1 MDQRWQMGGPAAAH
15 LDTASIGQLYDTAVA
30 HHQAGR
36 LAEAENLYRRILE
49 ADPSHAG
56 SLHLLG
62 VVALQRGRPD
72 AAIELI
78 GKAIALDGENASF
91 HNNIGEAYRFLARLD
106 EAATHFARAISLEP
120 AAAEGHMNLGNAL
133 KQQGKLDEAI
143 NAYRRAI
150 ELKPDYAEALMNLG
164 VALMEQGRSEDAAD
178 YYRRALRLKPDFPE
192 AHMNLG
198 LALQNRGQLEEAAEE
213 HRLALALRPNYA
225 AAHLNLGNVLLDQG
239 NLDEALHRYQQSL
252 ALMAGSAT
260 TPGEM
265 APLDGVRAAVNR
277 SRAVFPPEERCFM
290 NLVRVNC
297 WRSAEKNWRGLCTAA
312 LEQQGLSPVARLEL
326 LARAAISEWIEGD
339 RTGLAETLAQ
349 AAAVSTAIGATASKE
364 VRNSRAYANYL
375 GHLLRHVEQAGAAA
389 RDAAAPALAV
399 IGDSHCLSYHGVA
412 TSLSGVPYVT
422 GARLIMGCKAWHL
435 ANPRQNLYKWLL
447 GAIIDQ
453 VPAGSPA
460 LCCFGEIDCR
470 LDEGILP
477 YYRKRGGD
485 LQDLIADEVGRFVD
499 HIAAAAAPRRLQLT
513 FIGVPAPHLDALAAE
528 HPDVPESDKALLIDV
543 IKIFN
548 LSLGRAAGKH
558 GHRMVDVFALSAG
571 PDGKASGTQHIDE
584 YHLKPAAL
592 DLALR

>member
-1 MDQRWQMGGPAAAH
+1 MHQRWQMGGPAAAH

-72 AAIELI
+72 AAIELN
-78 GKAIALDGENASF
+78 GENASF

-164 VALMEQGRSEDAAD
+164 
-178 YYRRALRLKPDFPE
+178 
-192 AHMNLG
+192 

-260 TPGEM
+260 TPGE
-265 APLDGVRAAVNR
+265 R
-277 SRAVFPPEERCFM
+277 SEE
-290 NLVRVNC
+290 
-297 WRSAEKNWRGLCTAA
+297 
-312 LEQQGLSPVARLEL
+312 
-326 LARAAISEWIEGD
+326 
-339 RTGLAETLAQ
+339 
-349 AAAVSTAIGATASKE
+349 
-364 VRNSRAYANYL
+364 
-375 GHLLRHVEQAGAAA
+375 H
-389 RDAAAPALAV
+389 
-399 IGDSHCLSYHGVA
+399 
-412 TSLSGVPYVT
+412 
-422 GARLIMGCKAWHL
+422 
-435 ANPRQNLYKWLL
+435 
-447 GAIIDQ
+447 
-453 VPAGSPA
+453 
-460 LCCFGEIDCR
+460 
-470 LDEGILP
+470 
-477 YYRKRGGD
+477 
-485 LQDLIADEVGRFVD
+485 
-499 HIAAAAAPRRLQLT
+499 
-513 FIGVPAPHLDALAAE
+513 
-528 HPDVPESDKALLIDV
+528 
-543 IKIFN
+543 
-548 LSLGRAAGKH
+548 
-558 GHRMVDVFALSAG
+558 
-571 PDGKASGTQHIDE
+571 
-584 YHLKPAAL
+584 
-592 DLALR
+592 